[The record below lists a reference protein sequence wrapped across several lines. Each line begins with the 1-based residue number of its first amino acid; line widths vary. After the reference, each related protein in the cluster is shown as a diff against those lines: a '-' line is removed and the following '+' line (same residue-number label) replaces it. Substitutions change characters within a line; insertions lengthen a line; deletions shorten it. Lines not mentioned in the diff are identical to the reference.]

1 MGNKMF
7 YCFLYDLS
15 NQFHIAQIFVFQ
27 SVHPLEEQ
35 TLPVG
40 LRISWSEEL
49 DFLYFLYFL
58 NLSDKFNDQLGF

>member
-1 MGNKMF
+1 MGNKKLMK
-7 YCFLYDLS
+7 YDLS

-40 LRISWSEEL
+40 LRIS
-49 DFLYFLYFL
+49 
-58 NLSDKFNDQLGF
+58 